1 MARRR
6 VCLCAAIAQAGG
18 FAMAG
23 LQVRRVYTSRAFSA
37 REREVA
43 PGLLAL
49 VRSGEGLLGMR

>member
-1 MARRR
+1 VYA
-6 VCLCAAIAQAGG
+6 
-18 FAMAG
+18 FALPLLKPVDSQWLVFHCG
-23 LQVRRVYTSRAFSA
+23 VSPTSRAFSA